1 MVIPL
6 PGGPGARSI
15 NSLPDEARPL
25 LRWLKFFV
33 IGQWVFGG
41 LFFFCRPVQAATT
54 LMLATF
60 GTFLLSEDPHLAGC
74 HRCLKQSPIGQCCTQ
89 DGLAVIMPFLVFSG
103 VNGLM
108 DSVMV
113 ISIISRDGAAAF
125 GVCRAVLCGVA
136 ISEVGA
142 AVLAGKVL
150 NYVFPATPGSD
161 FGYVPLRDGPPLP
174 PGQAQGFAAAPGAP
188 PPGAAGAPR
197 APPGATGPAARG
209 PVHDDIRPF
218 TGPGFKL
225 GA

>member
-6 PGGPGARSI
+6 PGGPGGHSI
-15 NSLPDEARPL
+15 NSLPDEARAL

-33 IGQWVFGG
+33 IGQWIFGG
-41 LFFFCRPVQAATT
+41 LFFFHNPVQAATT

-74 HRCLKQSPIGQCCTQ
+74 HRFLKQSLVGQCCTQ

-108 DSVMV
+108 DTVMV
-113 ISIISRDGAAAF
+113 ISIFARDGVAAL
-125 GVCRAVLCGVA
+125 GVFHVDALCGVA

-150 NYVFPATPGSD
+150 NYVLPTTSPGELS
-161 FGYVPLRDGPPLP
+161 YSPLAGGPLQPPL
-174 PGQAQGFAAAPGAP
+174 QARGMAASSGAP
-188 PPGAAGAPR
+188 AGAAGAPR

-209 PVHDDIRPF
+209 IVPEDIQPF
-218 TGPGFKL
+218 AGTGYKL